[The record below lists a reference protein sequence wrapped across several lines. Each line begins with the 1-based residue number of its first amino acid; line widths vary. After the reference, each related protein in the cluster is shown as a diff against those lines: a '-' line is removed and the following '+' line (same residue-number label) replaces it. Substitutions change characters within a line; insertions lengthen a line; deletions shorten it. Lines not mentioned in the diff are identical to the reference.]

1 MSSDP
6 TELLDA
12 FRAAALSVT
21 KLYKTSASAQA
32 KSRADG
38 YHECLEDILAFLDRE
53 GIGASEGEAGRIRK
67 WATERL
73 EGRDSLLE
81 SEDEVEK
88 AEVASPPHTQRSSS
102 APQPSVPQ
110 IEVQMKDVVPPAAPT
125 TQPPAVQIPI
135 EETEIVVPTQDT
147 FNFQSS
153 LAYPHD
159 AYMNLANLDLSDSQA
174 HTMPNRPPASS
185 TTPRNIRGRNARVAS
200 RAANLGRGA
209 GQKRKVNLAEIF
221 DLSSLGHGS
230 GKDVFGGGKRSRFA

>member
-53 GIGASEGEAGRIRK
+53 GIGASESEAGRIRK

-81 SEDEVEK
+81 SEDEAEK
-88 AEVASPPHTQRSSS
+88 AEVASPHTQRSNS
-102 APQPSVPQ
+102 APQPAPQ
-110 IEVQMKDVVPPAAPT
+110 PEVQMKDTVPPAVPV
-125 TQPPAVQIPI
+125 TQPPTIQIPI
-135 EETEIVVPTQDT
+135 EDTEIVVPTQDT

-153 LAYPHD
+153 SPYPHD
-159 AYMNLANLDLSDSQA
+159 AYMNLANLDLSDSQT
-174 HTMPNRPPASS
+174 HTTSNRPPGSS
-185 TTPRNIRGRNARVAS
+185 TTPRNMRGRSARVAS